1 MWRSRLTEDQ
11 AGKIMASGEIPP
23 EIYGISGRV
32 AVILTQS
39 WCPQWR
45 AMDAYLGRMQEAQS
59 PETADLTVFYLCYD
73 LLPFGEEF
81 TRFKETRFSNDH
93 IPFVLYYTDG
103 KLKETSNYVSESGFL
118 GLF

>member
-1 MWRSRLTEDQ
+1 MWRTELTAPQ
-11 AGKIMASGEIPP
+11 ARGIMSSGDIPP
-23 EIYGISGRV
+23 EIRGISGRV

-45 AMDAYLGRMQEAQS
+45 AMDAYLERMQAEQS

-73 LLPFGEEF
+73 LLPFSDEF
-81 TRFKETRFSNDH
+81 MSFKESRFANDQ
-93 IPFVLYYTDG
+93 IPFALYYRG
-103 KLKETSNYVSESGFL
+103 GQLKETSNYVSESGFL

>member
-1 MWRSRLTEDQ
+1 MWLAKLTSEQ
-11 AGKIMASGEIPP
+11 AGEILASGGIPP
-23 EIYGISGRV
+23 EMGGISPRV
-32 AVILTQS
+32 AIVLTQS
-39 WCPQWR
+39 WCPQWL
-45 AMDAYLGRMQEAQS
+45 AMEAYLNRMKDRQS

-81 TRFKETRFSNDH
+81 TRFKETRFSNDQ

-103 KLKETSNYVSESGFL
+103 NLKETSNYVSESGFL